1 MLLNKA
7 YCGYS
12 SDDLYEIGE
21 EDKFEDVELKE
32 GYAKVIT
39 KKEKEYLKLVIN
51 IFNYITEMAEYE
63 SSYKNWLI
71 TQRGIYLD
79 PDSIV
84 FDHKNNKIVID
95 ACLFRGLLLEG
106 MVSEQVKEMKK
117 GIIEVKRI
125 LKDTGLNTVIAVK
138 PTVIYENSDK
148 TKPYINKQ
156 DDYESNY
163 FSQKIVACKITID
176 LKSINKAIK
185 SFLALLGTKQYLFN
199 DINTQLSDIAY
210 IARVK

>member
-12 SDDLYEIGE
+12 SNDLYEIGE
-21 EDKFEDVELKE
+21 EDNFEDFELKE
-32 GYAKVIT
+32 GYAKIIT

-51 IFNYITEMAEYE
+51 IFNYITEVAEYDL
-63 SSYKNWLI
+63 SYKEWLI

-117 GIIEVKRI
+117 GILEVKRI
-125 LKDTGLNTVIAVK
+125 LKDTGLDTVITVK
-138 PTVIYENSDK
+138 PTIIYKDSDK
-148 TKPYINKQ
+148 TKPCINNQ

-163 FSQKIVACKITID
+163 FSKKIVACRITVD
-176 LKSINKAIK
+176 LKSINNAVKG
-185 SFLALLGTKQYLFN
+185 FLTLLGTKAYLFN
-199 DINTQLSDIAY
+199 KVATQLSDIAY
-210 IARVK
+210 ITRVK

>member
-21 EDKFEDVELKE
+21 EDKFEDFELKE

-39 KKEKEYLKLVIN
+39 KKEKECLKLVIN

-63 SSYKNWLI
+63 SSYKDWLI

-163 FSQKIVACKITID
+163 FSQKIVACRITID